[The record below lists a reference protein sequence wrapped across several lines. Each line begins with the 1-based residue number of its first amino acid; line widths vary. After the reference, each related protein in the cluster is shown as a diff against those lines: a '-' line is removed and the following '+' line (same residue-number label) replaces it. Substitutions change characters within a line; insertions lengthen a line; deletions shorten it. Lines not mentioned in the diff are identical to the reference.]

1 MMLVRQPYQITKE
14 VAIMDDKNTLAHTS
28 WRCKYHIVF
37 APKYKR
43 NIWEVPSGNRKD
55 DKNPMPKKRYQHC

>member
-1 MMLVRQPYQITKE
+1 
-14 VAIMDDKNTLAHTS
+14 MDDKNTLAHTS
-28 WRCKYHIVF
+28 CRCKYHIVF